1 METIQTG
8 ELMATL
14 PDKDQQII
22 EAHTG
27 LIHRVVIGCQNRGM
41 VPDLDDILKQA
52 EQNGWLQLVGA
63 IRKILAGTHNET
75 VLNGLDDED
84 RVIVQSILRGLQ
96 NPETLPELGEGADGA
111 MAAPGIAAMINGAR
125 TGNLET
131 LQLLGTMAQQ
141 MLKAGGDM
149 ARLAGIMRPLVQG
162 ERDADKLTEG
172 MSEDGEKLVLA
183 ILSELADLDNQTTSH

>member
-1 METIQTG
+1 
-8 ELMATL
+8 MATL
-14 PDKDQQII
+14 PDKDVQII

-27 LIHRVVIGCQNRGM
+27 LIHRVVIGCQNRSM
-41 VPDLDDILKQA
+41 VPDLDDILNQA
-52 EQNGWLQLVGA
+52 EQNGWLQLVSA

-75 VLNGLDDED
+75 VLSGLDDED

-96 NPETLPELGEGADGA
+96 NPETLPDLGAGADGA
-111 MAAPGIAAMINGAR
+111 MAAPGIAAMVHGAR

-131 LQLLGTMAQQ
+131 LQVLGTMAQQ

-162 ERDADKLTEG
+162 ERDVDKLTEG
-172 MSEDGEKLVLA
+172 MGEDGEKLVLA
-183 ILSELADLDNQTTSH
+183 ILRELEDLDAHRTSH